1 MLTNLQHNDKENN
14 MNYDNFTSTSNDV
27 CPVNKNDIPLSAML
41 DEASALSDIIFEQ
54 VHKINGHM
62 FAPEADVC
70 HDHKS
75 PSCFREALGI
85 HISTLKC
92 IAEGIASL
100 AQQVGV

>member
-1 MLTNLQHNDKENN
+1 
-14 MNYDNFTSTSNDV
+14 MNYDNCSNTSNDV
-27 CPVNKNDIPLSAML
+27 CAVAKNDIPLSAML
-41 DEASALSDIIFEQ
+41 DEASALSDIILEQ

-62 FAPEADVC
+62 FAPEANVC

>member
-1 MLTNLQHNDKENN
+1 
-14 MNYDNFTSTSNDV
+14 MNYDNFTSTSNNDV

-62 FAPEADVC
+62 FAPEANVC

-75 PSCFREALGI
+75 PSCFREALDM
-85 HISTLKC
+85 HVSTLRC
-92 IAEGIASL
+92 ITNGLESL
-100 AQQVGV
+100 MKQLGV

>member
-1 MLTNLQHNDKENN
+1 
-14 MNYDNFTSTSNDV
+14 MNYDNFTSTSNNDV

-62 FAPEADVC
+62 FAPEANVC

-85 HISTLKC
+85 HISTLTC
-92 IAEGIASL
+92 IREDL
-100 AQQVGV
+100 ECLMKQLGV